1 MPIIVCTYI
10 QSHQTTTSWGRT
22 MDLLVILFFVISCS
36 TSFHIGY
43 SAVKEKNTDDIT
55 TISVLLNKFQDSHHD
70 HLSILQDSS
79 LNNNKKISLIK
90 SIYEESKY
98 LTFFHF
104 TDEKKL
110 VKMKNNKKSSL
121 LIFVNDN
128 IIHHHSKNQIQQ
140 LISGL
145 NSVLF
150 IFEKDSS
157 LKHFEELYNSLIIR
171 IDQKV
176 YFFKMTSKELFENY
190 QINRIK
196 IQRKLG
202 QILPDTFLW
211 ESGIVQSFVK
221 RRSNFHGL
229 KLKGKLKIYQLF
241 VYITFLDEVCN
252 SFMKIFY

>member
-1 MPIIVCTYI
+1 M
-10 QSHQTTTSWGRT
+10 
-22 MDLLVILFFVISCS
+22 
-36 TSFHIGY
+36 
-43 SAVKEKNTDDIT
+43 
-55 TISVLLNKFQDSHHD
+55 NKFQDSHHD

-79 LNNNKKISLIK
+79 LNNDKKISLIK

-110 VKMKNNKKSSL
+110 VKMKNDEKSSL

-128 IIHHHSKNQIQQ
+128 IILHHSKNQIQQ
-140 LISGL
+140 LISEL

-150 IFEKDSS
+150 IFEKDSTS
-157 LKHFEELYNSLIIR
+157 QKHFEELYNSLIIR

-229 KLKGKLKIYQLF
+229 KLKGSKYYLKIFQLGICLH
-241 VYITFLDEVCN
+241 YI
-252 SFMKIFY
+252 S

>member
-1 MPIIVCTYI
+1 MPIIVLTYI
-10 QSHQTTTSWGRT
+10 QSHQTTNSWDRT
-22 MDLLVILFFVISCS
+22 MDLLVILFFVILC
-36 TSFHIGY
+36 TSFHIGF
-43 SAVKEKNTDDIT
+43 SAVKEKNVDDIK
-55 TISVLLNKFQDSHHD
+55 TISVLLNEFQDSHHD

-79 LNNNKKISLIK
+79 LNNNNKISLIK

-110 VKMKNNKKSSL
+110 VKMKNNKNDEKSSL

-128 IIHHHSKNQIQQ
+128 IIHHHSKNEIQQ
-140 LISGL
+140 LISEL

-150 IFEKDSS
+150 IFENDSS
-157 LKHFEELYNSLIIR
+157 LKYFEELYNSLIIR

-202 QILPDTFLW
+202 QILPDTNAFFW
-211 ESGIVQSFVK
+211 ESGIDQSFVK

-229 KLKGKLKIYQLF
+229 KLKGKYYQKYFSHLL
-241 VYITFLDEVCN
+241 TLHFL
-252 SFMKIFY
+252 MK

>member
-1 MPIIVCTYI
+1 
-10 QSHQTTTSWGRT
+10 
-22 MDLLVILFFVISCS
+22 MDLLVILFFVILC
-36 TSFHIGY
+36 TSIGF
-43 SAVKEKNTDDIT
+43 SAVKEKNVEVKE
-55 TISVLLNKFQDSHHD
+55 TISVLLNEFQDSHHD

-79 LNNNKKISLIK
+79 LNNDKKISLIK

-110 VKMKNNKKSSL
+110 VKMKNNKNDEKSSL

-140 LISGL
+140 LISEL

-150 IFEKDSS
+150 IFEKDSTS
-157 LKHFEELYNSLIIR
+157 QKHFEELYNSLIIR

-229 KLKGKLKIYQLF
+229 KLKGSKYYLKIFQLGICLH
-241 VYITFLDEVCN
+241 YI
-252 SFMKIFY
+252 S

>member
-1 MPIIVCTYI
+1 
-10 QSHQTTTSWGRT
+10 
-22 MDLLVILFFVISCS
+22 MDLLVILFFVILC
-36 TSFHIGY
+36 TSFHIGF
-43 SAVKEKNTDDIT
+43 SAVKEKNVEVKE
-55 TISVLLNKFQDSHHD
+55 TISVLLNEFQDSHHD

-90 SIYEESKY
+90 TIYEESKY

-110 VKMKNNKKSSL
+110 VKMKNNKNDEKSSL
-121 LIFVNDN
+121 LIFVTDN

-140 LISGL
+140 LISEL

-150 IFEKDSS
+150 IFEKDSTS
-157 LKHFEELYNSLIIR
+157 QKHFEELYNSLIIR

-229 KLKGKLKIYQLF
+229 KLKGSKYYSKIFQLF
-241 VYITFLDEVCN
+241 VYTTFLDEV
-252 SFMKIFY
+252 IL